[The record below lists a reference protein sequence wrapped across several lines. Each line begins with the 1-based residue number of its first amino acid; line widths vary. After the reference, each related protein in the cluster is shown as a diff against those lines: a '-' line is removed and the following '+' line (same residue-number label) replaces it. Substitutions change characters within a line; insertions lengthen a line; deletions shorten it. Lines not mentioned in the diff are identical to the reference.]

1 VATKKKKS
9 ALAEAA
15 SRRLSK
21 IGPTPMS
28 VPQLV
33 HYLMHA
39 EERGE
44 VQRVPLEDG
53 TWAWAMQGPDGKPQ
67 ILKPTPEML
76 ETLHRFETEGH
87 PGH

>member
-1 VATKKKKS
+1 
-9 ALAEAA
+9 
-15 SRRLSK
+15 
-21 IGPTPMS
+21 M
-28 VPQLV
+28 V

-67 ILKPTPEML
+67 FLKPTPEML
-76 ETLHRFETEGH
+76 ELLHKYETEGH